1 MTPVRT
7 RLKDIVIDAR
17 HPAGLARFWA
27 TVLGYD
33 VRPYE
38 REDVEFLASIGRTPD
53 SDPAVA
59 IDPPDGTE
67 GPSVFFNEV
76 PEPKATKN
84 RVHLDVW
91 LPGPDVGPLVGL
103 GARVLR
109 APDEDIDWWV
119 VADPE
124 GNEFCAF
131 PAVPGRRS

>member
-1 MTPVRT
+1 VNGI

-27 TVLGYD
+27 TVLGYQ
-33 VRPYE
+33 VRAYE
-38 REDVEFLASIGRTPD
+38 QDDIEFLTSIGRTPE

-59 IDPPDGTE
+59 IDPPDGVRA
-67 GPSVFFNEV
+67 PSVFFNEV
-76 PEPKATKN
+76 PELKNSKN

-91 LPGPDVGPLVGL
+91 LPGADVGPLVGL
-103 GARVLR
+103 GATVLR
-109 APDEDIDWWV
+109 GPDEDIDWWV

-131 PAVPGRRS
+131 PAA

>member
-1 MTPVRT
+1 MKGS

-27 TVLGYD
+27 TVLGYQ
-33 VRPYE
+33 VRAYE
-38 REDVEFLASIGRTPD
+38 QDDIAFLASIGRTPE

-59 IDPPDGTE
+59 IDPPDGVSA
-67 GPSVFFNEV
+67 PSVFFNEV
-76 PEPKATKN
+76 PELKSVKN

-91 LPGPDVGPLVGL
+91 LPGADVGPLVGL
-103 GARVLR
+103 GATVLR
-109 APDEDIDWWV
+109 GPDEDIDWWV

-131 PAVPGRRS
+131 PAA

>member
-1 MTPVRT
+1 MKGI

-27 TVLGYD
+27 TVLGYH
-33 VRPYE
+33 VRAYE
-38 REDVEFLASIGRTPD
+38 QDDIAFLSSIGRTPE

-59 IDPPDGTE
+59 IDPPDGVAA
-67 GPSVFFNEV
+67 PSVFFNEV
-76 PEPKATKN
+76 AELKSVKN

-91 LPGPDVGPLVGL
+91 LPGADVGPLVGL
-103 GARVLR
+103 GATVLR
-109 APDEDIDWWV
+109 GPDEDIDWWV

-131 PAVPGRRS
+131 PAA

>member
-1 MTPVRT
+1 VIGVKGI

-27 TVLGYD
+27 TVLGYQ
-33 VRPYE
+33 VRAYE
-38 REDVEFLASIGRTPD
+38 QDDIAFLTSIGRTPE

-59 IDPPDGTE
+59 IDPPDGIE
-67 GPSVFFNEV
+67 APSVFFNEV
-76 PEPKATKN
+76 PEPKTTKN

-91 LPGPDVGPLVGL
+91 LPGPDVAPLVGL
-103 GARVLR
+103 GATVLR
-109 APDEDIDWWV
+109 APDEEIDWWV

-131 PAVPGRRS
+131 PAR

>member
-1 MTPVRT
+1 M
-7 RLKDIVIDAR
+7 
-17 HPAGLARFWA
+17 
-27 TVLGYD
+27 LGYH

-38 REDVEFLASIGRTPD
+38 QDDLAFLASIGRSPD

-59 IDPPDGTE
+59 IDPPDGVT

-76 PEPKATKN
+76 PEAKTVKN

-91 LPGPDVGPLVGL
+91 LPGTEIEPLVGL

-131 PAVPGRRS
+131 PALP

>member
-1 MTPVRT
+1 VRGS

-27 TVLGYD
+27 TVLGYEL
-33 VRPYE
+33 RPYE
-38 REDVEFLASIGRTPD
+38 PDDIAFLASIGRTPE

-59 IDPPDGTE
+59 IDPPDGVT

-76 PEPKATKN
+76 SEVKSVKN
-84 RVHLDVW
+84 RMHLDVW
-91 LPGPDVGPLVGL
+91 LPGPDVQPLVGL

-109 APDEDIDWWV
+109 GPDEDIDWWV
-119 VADPE
+119 VTDPE

-131 PAVPGRRS
+131 PALP

>member
-1 MTPVRT
+1 M
-7 RLKDIVIDAR
+7 
-17 HPAGLARFWA
+17 
-27 TVLGYD
+27 LGYH

-38 REDVEFLASIGRTPD
+38 QEDLAFLASIGRTPD

-59 IDPPDGTE
+59 IDPPDGVT

-76 PEPKATKN
+76 AEEKTVKN

-91 LPGPDVGPLVGL
+91 LPGTAVEPLVGL
-103 GARVLR
+103 GAQVLR
-109 APDEDIDWWV
+109 GPDEDIDWWV

-131 PAVPGRRS
+131 PAR

>member
-1 MTPVRT
+1 MLRVTATT
-7 RLKDIVIDAR
+7 RLKDIVVDAR

-27 TVLGYD
+27 TVLGYH

-38 REDVEFLASIGRTPD
+38 QDDLAFLASIGRSPD

-59 IDPPDGTE
+59 IDPPDGVP

-76 PEPKATKN
+76 PEAKTVKN

-91 LPGPDVGPLVGL
+91 LPGTEIEPLAGL

-131 PAVPGRRS
+131 PALP

>member
-1 MTPVRT
+1 MIRVRT

-27 TVLGYD
+27 AVLGYE

-38 REDVEFLASIGRTPD
+38 ADDIRFLASIGRTPET
-53 SDPAVA
+53 DPAVA
-59 IDPPDGTE
+59 VDPPDGVE

-76 PEPKATKN
+76 PEPKTVKN

-91 LPGPDVGPLVGL
+91 LPGQDVGPLVGL

-109 APDEDIDWWV
+109 EPDEDIDWWV

-131 PAVPGRRS
+131 PATFGAR

>member
-1 MTPVRT
+1 VRGT

-17 HPAGLARFWA
+17 YPAGLARFWA
-27 TVLGYD
+27 AVLGYEP
-33 VRPYE
+33 RPYE
-38 REDVEFLASIGRTPD
+38 PDDLAFLASIGRTPE

-59 IDPPDGTE
+59 IDPPAGVA

-76 PEPKATKN
+76 PEAKTVKN

-91 LPGPDVGPLVGL
+91 LPGADVGPLVGL

-109 APDEDIDWWV
+109 APDDDIDWWV

-131 PAVPGRRS
+131 PAAS

>member
-1 MTPVRT
+1 VKGI

-27 TVLGYD
+27 TVLGYQ
-33 VRPYE
+33 VRAYE
-38 REDVEFLASIGRTPD
+38 QDDIAFLASIGRTPE

-59 IDPPDGTE
+59 IDPPE
-67 GPSVFFNEV
+67 GVSAPSVFFNEV
-76 PEPKATKN
+76 PELKSMKN

-91 LPGPDVGPLVGL
+91 LPGADVGPLVGL
-103 GARVLR
+103 GATVLR
-109 APDEDIDWWV
+109 GPDEDIDWWV

-131 PAVPGRRS
+131 PAA

>member
-1 MTPVRT
+1 VKDT

-27 TVLGYD
+27 TVLGYQ

-38 REDVEFLASIGRTPD
+38 QEDFAFLASIGRSPE

-59 IDPPDGTE
+59 IDPPDGVMA
-67 GPSVFFNEV
+67 PSVFFNEV
-76 PEPKATKN
+76 TELKTSKN

-91 LPGPDVGPLVGL
+91 LPGRDIGPLVSL
-103 GARVLR
+103 GATVLR
-109 APDEDIDWWV
+109 SPDEEIDWWV
-119 VADPE
+119 VTDPE

-131 PAVPGRRS
+131 PAL